1 MKGDRCITVPFFL
14 KKSIRSDFM
23 IEKVKQ
29 LIADQ
34 LYISADEVSLESKF
48 VEDLGADSLDIV
60 QMLIAMENEFGVS
73 FDDDELTTVKT
84 VADAINLINSKK

>member
-1 MKGDRCITVPFFL
+1 
-14 KKSIRSDFM
+14 M

-29 LIADQ
+29 LIAEQ

>member
-1 MKGDRCITVPFFL
+1 
-14 KKSIRSDFM
+14 M

-34 LYISADEVSLESKF
+34 LYIGADEVALESKF

>member
-1 MKGDRCITVPFFL
+1 ML
-14 KKSIRSDFM
+14 
-23 IEKVKQ
+23 EKVKQ

-34 LYISADEVSLESKF
+34 LYISADEVSAESKF

-73 FDDDELTTVKT
+73 FDDDELTAVKT
-84 VADAINLINSKK
+84 VADAIRLIESKK

>member
-1 MKGDRCITVPFFL
+1 
-14 KKSIRSDFM
+14 M

-34 LYISADEVSLESKF
+34 LYISADEVDLEKKF
-48 VEDLGADSLDIV
+48 VDDLGADSLDIV

>member
-1 MKGDRCITVPFFL
+1 
-14 KKSIRSDFM
+14 M

-60 QMLIAMENEFGVS
+60 PMLIAMENEFGVS

>member
-1 MKGDRCITVPFFL
+1 
-14 KKSIRSDFM
+14 M

-34 LYISADEVSLESKF
+34 LYISVDEVDLEKKF
-48 VEDLGADSLDIV
+48 VDDLGADSLDIV

>member
-1 MKGDRCITVPFFL
+1 
-14 KKSIRSDFM
+14 M

-84 VADAINLINSKK
+84 VVDAINLINSKK

>member
-1 MKGDRCITVPFFL
+1 
-14 KKSIRSDFM
+14 M

-73 FDDDELTTVKT
+73 FDDDELTAVKT

>member
-1 MKGDRCITVPFFL
+1 
-14 KKSIRSDFM
+14 M

-34 LYISADEVSLESKF
+34 LYISADEVDLEKKF

>member
-1 MKGDRCITVPFFL
+1 
-14 KKSIRSDFM
+14 M

-48 VEDLGADSLDIV
+48 AEDLGADSLDIV

>member
-1 MKGDRCITVPFFL
+1 
-14 KKSIRSDFM
+14 M